1 MIQKIIVWFIRFSP
15 SSKRLFW
22 RFWYNLFARKSQQHS
37 FRFMNYGYH
46 EDGFSPALSKKDEF
60 ERYPIQLYH
69 HTATQVDL
77 SNSKLLEIGSG
88 RGGGASYVQRCL
100 NTKTV
105 TGLDISSDAV
115 DLCKSSFDTPGLS
128 FVQGDSEKLPFSND
142 SFDVVLNIESSHCYG
157 NIESFLYEV
166 GRVLKKNGS
175 FLWCD
180 FRTIDDMKILFD
192 AFSTSGFLVEK
203 EKDITPN
210 IMRALD
216 ILTPYRKD
224 QIKSHVPRL
233 IRGLFESYAGVNGGS
248 VNDAFLSGKLIYKSA
263 ALRAAEKQLYL

>member
-1 MIQKIIVWFIRFSP
+1 
-15 SSKRLFW
+15 
-22 RFWYNLFARKSQQHS
+22 
-37 FRFMNYGYH
+37 MNYGYD
-46 EDGFSPALSKKDEF
+46 EDGFFPALSSENEG

-77 SNSKLLEIGSG
+77 SNTKLLEIGSG
-88 RGGGASYVQRCL
+88 RGGGACYVQQYL
-100 NTKTV
+100 KTNSV

-115 DLCKSSFDTPGLS
+115 DLCKSSFDIPGLS
-128 FVQGDSEKLPFSND
+128 FVQGDSEKLPFDDD

-157 NIESFLYEV
+157 NIDSFLYEV

-180 FRTIDDMKILFD
+180 FRTTEDMKTLFD
-192 AFSTSGFLVEK
+192 AFSASGFLVEK

-210 IMRALD
+210 ILRALD
-216 ILTPYRKD
+216 LLTPYRKN
-224 QIKSHVPRL
+224 QIRSHVPWL
-233 IRGLFESYAGVNGGS
+233 IRGVFESYAGVSGGS

-263 ALRAAEKQLYL
+263 ALRAAKK